1 MTIRY
6 QGKKVETDA
15 ATVAAFLDAQ
25 GGAKDAVV
33 EYRGEVLADAALNA
47 TLLEDGAEL
56 NTYRIVSGG

>member
-6 QGKKVETDA
+6 QGKNVETDA
-15 ATVAAFLDAQ
+15 ATVAEFLDAQ

-33 EYRGEVLADAALNA
+33 EYRGEVLADAALDA